1 MALHH
6 DYLDRQPRTLDQALR
21 DRGIVRIECRRR
33 GDGQRTGVDR
43 RDLQLAC
50 NEMYDLLEEALAEN
64 RPGWPKASDVQVTA
78 RLSARQWSRALCI
91 PEFCAADYLP
101 AERVPEGVERCRTRG
116 WHGVDWLRDADLEG
130 AQTRHCTCTLKARAA
145 GREFTVE
152 LVVDDLVGI
161 PA

>member
-6 DYLDRQPRTLDQALR
+6 DYLDRPTRTLDQALR
-21 DRGIVRIECRRR
+21 DRGIVRIECRDRQ
-33 GDGQRTGVDR
+33 GQRTGVDR
-43 RDLQLAC
+43 TYLTLAC
-50 NEMYDLLEEALAEN
+50 NEMYDLLDEALAEN

-101 AERVPEGVERCRTRG
+101 AERIPEGVERSRTRSWLG
-116 WHGVDWLRDADLEG
+116 IDWLRDADLPG

-145 GREFTVE
+145 DRDFTVE